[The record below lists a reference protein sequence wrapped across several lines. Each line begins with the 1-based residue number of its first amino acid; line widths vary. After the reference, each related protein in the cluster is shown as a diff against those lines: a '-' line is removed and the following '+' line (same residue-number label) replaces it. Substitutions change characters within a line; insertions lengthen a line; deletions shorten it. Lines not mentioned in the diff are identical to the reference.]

1 MLKRNVS
8 GFPQVGLFKIPSI
21 KNEPMHAYHKGSK
34 ERGLLQAALA
44 KMRSQLKDGP
54 FKVPISVG
62 DSHFHSLPSS
72 SQTSPTNHS
81 LAVCTYEHAQPE
93 TVNLAIKRALA
104 AKPAWEAMP
113 FADRAAIFLKAADL
127 LTTKYRYQVMAATM
141 IGQGKNAWQ
150 AEIDAAA
157 ELADFLRF
165 NCKYAEE
172 IYSNQPSENA
182 PLTWNRLE
190 YRPLEGFVVAYSPF
204 NFTAIGGNLAAAPA
218 LMGNVVLWKPSHT
231 AIYSNYLVYQIL
243 REAGLPEGVIQF
255 MPGDPEMIT
264 KETFSHPEF
273 AGLHFTGSTKIFNH
287 LWQQTAANLGT
298 YKSYPRVVGETGGK
312 NMHFIHESADITNA
326 ALQTIRSS
334 FEYMGQKC
342 SACSRVYVPDSR
354 FEEFSSILKEEHAK
368 IRMGEV
374 DGILVLN

>member
-1 MLKRNVS
+1 M
-8 GFPQVGLFKIPSI
+8 
-21 KNEPMHAYHKGSK
+21 
-34 ERGLLQAALA
+34 
-44 KMRSQLKDGP
+44 
-54 FKVPISVG
+54 
-62 DSHFHSLPSS
+62 
-72 SQTSPTNHS
+72 
-81 LAVCTYEHAQPE
+81 
-93 TVNLAIKRALA
+93 NLAIKRALA